1 MNNISNNM
9 KKHNQLINELQATYH
24 DSSVKMGISDSVSL
38 ILYALCDGD
47 GSCPLNDIC
56 RYTSLSKQTVNSAI
70 RNLEKQNIVYLESI
84 NGKSKMVYL
93 TEEGKEFANKTV
105 MKLMKFEDEIIS
117 SWSKED
123 LEKFIQL
130 TERYLVDLRE
140 KVKEL

>member
-1 MNNISNNM
+1 MNSISNNM